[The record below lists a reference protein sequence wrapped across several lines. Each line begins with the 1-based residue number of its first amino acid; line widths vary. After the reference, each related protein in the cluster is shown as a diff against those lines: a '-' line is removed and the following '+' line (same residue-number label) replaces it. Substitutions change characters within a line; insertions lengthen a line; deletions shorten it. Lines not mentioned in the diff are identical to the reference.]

1 MRKKFV
7 KMISS
12 AVSAALLMAALSGCA
27 GQVPAQPDGGL
38 VQNQSSGDGGTSQTK
53 NPADGDGAQ
62 GQNTGESGPG
72 NGTASGDTAAD
83 PDTSGKGGKD
93 SSGQTQPGGSEP
105 EVYYMD
111 ALYTKEENILPVT
124 QPATVHGISYQIG
137 NVEYTGSLGDRDLKR
152 LKIFTPGAD
161 ADNQGNLPEGF
172 KFLFLTITFT
182 NTTDKTQ
189 EIYRTSNLISF
200 IGASLVTISIT
211 ADACYYDTDWE
222 KGTESEKHHWVLEP
236 GESVTSEIG
245 WVIESSARFLE
256 ADPELESLMGSAGP
270 YPLYY
275 HVQDNNGNNEG
286 SYFIDLGVKAE

>member
-7 KMISS
+7 KMLSS
-12 AVSAALLMAALSGCA
+12 AVSTALLIAALSGCA
-27 GQVPAQPDGGL
+27 GQVPPQADGGL
-38 VQNQSSGDGGTSQTK
+38 VQNQSSGDGVTAQDQPQGG
-53 NPADGDGAQ
+53 DGGAQ
-62 GQNTGESGPG
+62 GQNTGESGTG
-72 NGTASGDTAAD
+72 NGAASGDTAAD

-93 SSGQTQPGGSEP
+93 PSGQAQTGSEP

-111 ALYTKEENILPVT
+111 DLYTKEENILPVT

-137 NVEYTGSLGDRDLKR
+137 NVEYTGSLGDRDRKR
-152 LKIFTPGAD
+152 LNIFTPGAD

-189 EIYRTSNLISF
+189 EIYRTSNVISF
-200 IGASLVTISIT
+200 IGASLVTIGIT

-256 ADPELESLMGSAGP
+256 ADPELESRMGSAGP
-270 YPLYY
+270 YSLYY